1 MDTAPVVLVGHRKG
15 AIAALRRMGRPAI
28 VLVPAST
35 PRDVRSDVV
44 LASRTI
50 DVRGGPAE
58 LIAAARGAIDEAG
71 AEPAAVVAL
80 AERTVVAAARLRAEL
95 GLPGND
101 RETALACA
109 DKRRMKEVASA
120 AGIPTARWVE
130 VRAGTRPDGLV
141 DTLGLPIV
149 LKPRRDSGGRG
160 QSVVRRAE
168 DLAPALAGLDA
179 SGPGHLAE
187 SFVEGVESS
196 VECFVE
202 GGRVAFANTTE
213 YLVPRHANILP
224 SDPGPAA
231 RAEVVDLTER
241 VIEALGVER
250 GITNTEVFRTA
261 AGPVLGEIAIRPPGG
276 RLMALIKRAWGF
288 DPWEALLRI
297 ELGERFEFPAEPKRV
312 AGVHILHP
320 GVGRITA
327 IEGVEAAR
335 AVPNVRRV
343 KLKVAV
349 GDVVTERVGSGQDIG
364 SIQAEA
370 GTRDGVAEALTRASA
385 ALRVELGP

>member
-15 AIAALRRMGRPAI
+15 AIAALRRMGHSAI

-35 PRDVRSDVV
+35 PRHVRDDVV
-44 LASRTI
+44 VASRTI
-50 DVRGGPAE
+50 DVRGDPAA
-58 LIAAARGAIDEAG
+58 LVAAARDAVEEAG
-71 AEPAAVVAL
+71 ATPAAVVAL
-80 AERTVVAAARLRAEL
+80 AERTVVAAARIRAWL
-95 GLPGND
+95 GLAGNG

-109 DKRRMKEVASA
+109 DKRRMKEVAFA

-130 VRAGTRPDGLV
+130 VHAGTDAERLLE
-141 DTLGLPIV
+141 TLGLPLV

-160 QSVVRRAE
+160 QTVVRRAE
-168 DLAPALAGLDA
+168 DLAPALAAIDPT
-179 SGPGHLAE
+179 SPGHLAE

-196 VECFVE
+196 VECFVS
-202 GGRVAFANTTE
+202 GGRVVFANTTE
-213 YLVPRHANILP
+213 YFVPRHANILP
-224 SDPGPAA
+224 SALDPAA

-250 GITNTEVFRTA
+250 GITHTEVFRTA
-261 AGPVLGEIAIRPPGG
+261 SGPVLGEIAIRPPGG

-297 ELGERFEFPAEPKRV
+297 ELGERFEFPADPKRV

-327 IEGVEAAR
+327 IEGVEAAE

-364 SIQAEA
+364 AIQAEA
-370 GTRDGVAEALTRASA
+370 GTRDEVAEALTHACA
-385 ALRVELGP
+385 ALRVELGD